1 LLNPAVQH
9 LTLRSSLTIM
19 SEPTAPAAPAAPAK
33 KSKKP
38 LVLILGGVLVLGLLG
53 GGAFWYIRRAPAG
66 QAAHVKPP
74 ERGIL
79 AFEPFVVNLADPSG
93 SRFLRTTVQLIV
105 TSELEAEHV
114 KKTPVVMME
123 ARGAI
128 LELLAVQTSEAL
140 VTPGGK
146 TKLKKAIAEAVGAA
160 LEHVKVVDV
169 LFSDF
174 VVQF

>member
-1 LLNPAVQH
+1 
-9 LTLRSSLTIM
+9 M
-19 SEPTAPAAPAAPAK
+19 SEPTPTPTPAAAPAADK
-33 KSKKP
+33 KAKKP
-38 LVLILGGVLVLGLLG
+38 LVPILAGVLVLAVAG
-53 GGAFWYIRRAPAG
+53 GGGFWYMRRTPA
-66 QAAHVKPP
+66 VVVEKMP

-79 AFEPFVVNLADPSG
+79 AFEPFVVNLADPNA
-93 SRFLRTTVQLIV
+93 SRFLRTTVQLV
-105 TSELEAEHV
+105 VNSEADAEHI
-114 KKTPVVMME
+114 KKTPVVLMR

-128 LELLAVQTSEAL
+128 LELLTVQTADAL

-146 TKLKKAIAEAVGAA
+146 IELKKAIAEHVGEA

>member
-1 LLNPAVQH
+1 LLDPAVQH
-9 LTLRSSLTIM
+9 VTLRSSLTIM
-19 SEPTAPAAPAAPAK
+19 SEPTEPAAPAVSAK

-38 LVLILGGVLVLGLLG
+38 LVLILGGVLALGGLG
-53 GGAFWYIRRAPAG
+53 GGAFWYSRRAPAG
-66 QAAHVKPP
+66 AAHVKPP

-79 AFEPFVVNLADPSG
+79 AFEPFVVNLADPSA

-105 TSELEAEHV
+105 TSEPEAEHV

-128 LELLAVQTSEAL
+128 LELLAVQTSEVL

-160 LEHVKVVDV
+160 LENVKVVDV

>member
-1 LLNPAVQH
+1 
-9 LTLRSSLTIM
+9 M
-19 SEPTAPAAPAAPAK
+19 SEPTAAVAPGAPAAPAK
-33 KSKKP
+33 KSKKL
-38 LVLILGGVLVLGLLG
+38 LVMILGAVVVLGGLG
-53 GGAFWYIRRAPAG
+53 GGAFWYTRRAPAG
-66 QAAHVKPP
+66 EAAHVKPP

-79 AFEPFVVNLADPSG
+79 AFEPFVVNLADPNA

-105 TSELEAEHV
+105 ASELQAEHL

-128 LELLAVQTSEAL
+128 LELLTVQTSEAL
-140 VTPGGK
+140 VTPDGK

-160 LEHVKVVDV
+160 LEDVKVVDV

>member
-1 LLNPAVQH
+1 
-9 LTLRSSLTIM
+9 M
-19 SEPTAPAAPAAPAK
+19 SEPTASPDKKAK
-33 KSKKP
+33 NP
-38 LVLILGGVLVLGLLG
+38 LVLILAGVLVLAGAG
-53 GGAFWYIRRAPAG
+53 GGFWYLRRTPAVVVEK
-66 QAAHVKPP
+66 AP
-74 ERGIL
+74 ERGIV
-79 AFEPFVVNLADPSG
+79 AFEPFVVNLADPNA

-105 TSELEAEHV
+105 NSESDAEHL
-114 KKTPVVMME
+114 KKTPVVLMR

-128 LELLAVQTSEAL
+128 LELLTVQTSDVL

-146 TKLKKAIAEAVGAA
+146 TELKKAIAERVGEA

>member
-1 LLNPAVQH
+1 
-9 LTLRSSLTIM
+9 M
-19 SEPTAPAAPAAPAK
+19 SEPTAAAAPAK
-33 KSKKP
+33 KSRKL
-38 LVLILGGVLVLGLLG
+38 LVMILGGVVVLGGLG
-53 GGAFWYIRRAPAG
+53 GGAVWYTRRAPAAG
-66 QAAHVKPP
+66 EAAHVKPP

-79 AFEPFVVNLADPSG
+79 AFEPFVVNLADPSA

-128 LELLAVQTSEAL
+128 LELLTVQTSDAL

-146 TKLKKAIAEAVGAA
+146 TKLKKAIGEAVGPA